1 MKRLFLIGICS
12 LSVVYGLSSCK
23 NEAKLEG
30 TWLEPVPENG

>member
-30 TWLEPVPENG
+30 T